1 MENEEEVKEEVIER
15 KNEPAGISRED
26 MEASISKAV
35 ADAVAATR
43 EEMKKMYGDQF
54 LKSEV
59 SSKENV
65 ESYSELVEDLL

>member
-26 MEASISKAV
+26 MESAIAKAV

-43 EEMKKMYGDQF
+43 EEMKKMYGDQV

-59 SSKENV
+59 SSGDGG
-65 ESYSELVEDLL
+65 ESYSELVEDLE

>member
-65 ESYSELVEDLL
+65 ESYSELVEDLI